1 MKLRN
6 AFLITVVAASATIAA
21 FCPKPIPAS
30 ERDAVVLKKMTEI
43 INQLHFQPQVV
54 NDEFSQKV
62 YKLYLDRLDAG
73 RRFLTKTDID
83 KLAVYADKL
92 DDEIKVQDFTFF
104 DLSYSLIN
112 DGVVKAE
119 TYCTNAFTKTF
130 DFSTNDKFDLDGDK
144 KPYAANDMA
153 LQDTWYKTIKHDVLT
168 RLVSKLED
176 KEKGKEDV
184 KTKTEEELKAQAIKE
199 SNKAY
204 TDYFKRLKK
213 VKRSSRLSTYFN
225 SMINVYDPHS
235 EYFEPV
241 EKQAFDLRMSGRL
254 IGIGA
259 RLQTDIETEFT
270 KVSDIVIGGPAW
282 KQGTLKEGDLVMK
295 VAQGDK
301 LPVDVSGMDLN
312 DVVSMIRGE
321 LGKEVRLTVK
331 SKADGKVK
339 VIPII
344 REEIIIDEGF
354 ARSLILQANANSD
367 KIGYLKLPAFYADF
381 EKEDGHQSAEDVEAE
396 LTKLKQ
402 SGVKGIILDLR
413 NNGGGSLRDVVKMAG
428 FFIEEGPIVQ
438 VKNRYEKPDIMSDND
453 NTVQYNG
460 PFIIMQNEFSASA
473 SEIMSAALQDYGRAI
488 IVGTNSYGKGSV
500 QRFVELDRMVSG
512 NDNLK
517 PLGSLKVT
525 IQKFFRVNGGSTQLK
540 GVAPDITI
548 PDDYMFIP
556 VGEKDNE
563 HPMAWTQI
571 SPVKYSQSVGD
582 LSKVLP
588 KIIANSKQRIDANP
602 TFKAIT
608 ENAQRI
614 KAQRDL
620 SEVSLNLTD
629 YRTFESKQKDIS
641 DKYEKVREGYFLV
654 TEISAP
660 STTTK
665 LDKNKSKT
673 DAPTSGK
680 NSAAVLLVVA
690 NNILEDMNKLTA
702 TNDSTKLIRNKAWLK
717 DVKKDIQLSETMNI
731 MHDLIQSG
739 SFKTAQIETNKH

>member
-30 ERDAVVLKKMTEI
+30 ERDAVVLKKMTEV
-43 INQLHFQPQVV
+43 INQLHFQPQVM

-104 DLSYSLIN
+104 DLSYGLIN
-112 DGVVKAE
+112 DGVAKAE
-119 TYCTNAFTKTF
+119 TYCTDAFTKPF
-130 DFSTNDKFDLDGDK
+130 DFSTNDKFELDGDK
-144 KPYAANDMA
+144 KPYAANDAA
-153 LQDTWYKTIKHDVLT
+153 LQDTWYKIIKHDVLT
-168 RLVSKLED
+168 RVVSKLED

-184 KTKTEEELKAQAIKE
+184 KNKTEEELKTQAIKE
-199 SNKAY
+199 SSKAY
-204 TDYFKRLKK
+204 ADYFKRLKK

-259 RLQTDIETEFT
+259 RLQTDIETDFT

-282 KQGTLKEGDLVMK
+282 KEGTLKEGDLVMK

-312 DVVSMIRGE
+312 DVVAMIRGE

-331 SKADGKVK
+331 SKGDGKIK

-344 REEIIIDEGF
+344 REEIIIDDGF
-354 ARSLILQANANSD
+354 AHSLILQSNENSD
-367 KIGYLKLPAFYADF
+367 KIGYIKLPAFYADF
-381 EKEDGHQSAEDVEAE
+381 EKENGHQSAEDVEVE

-438 VKNRYEKPDIMSDND
+438 VKNRLDKPDIMSDND

-500 QRFVELDRMVSG
+500 QRFFELDRMIAG
-512 NDNLK
+512 NESLK
-517 PLGSLKVT
+517 PFGSLKVT

-548 PDDYMFIP
+548 PDDFMFIP
-556 VGEKDNE
+556 AGEKDNE

-588 KIIANSKQRIDANP
+588 KIVANSKQRIDGNP

-620 SEVSLNLTD
+620 SDVSLNLTD
-629 YRTFESKQKDIS
+629 YRAFEKKQKDIS
-641 DKYEKVREGYFLV
+641 DKYEKSRENYFLI
-654 TEISAP
+654 TEVP
-660 STTTK
+660 TTTVATK
-665 LDKNKSKT
+665 LDNNKSKT
-673 DAPTSGK
+673 EAVAMSNK
-680 NSAAVLLVVA
+680 NNLAAKPVVA
-690 NNILEDMNKLTA
+690 NNIADDMNKLTA
-702 TNDSTKLIRNKAWLK
+702 SNDSTKLIRNKAFLK

-731 MHDLIQSG
+731 MRDLIQSG
-739 SFKTAQIETNKH
+739 SFKTAQVDSKN

>member
-6 AFLITVVAASATIAA
+6 AFLITVVAAVATIAA

-30 ERDAVVLKKMTEI
+30 EKDAVVMKKLMEI
-43 INQLHFQPQVV
+43 INQLHFQPQTI

-73 RRFLTKTDID
+73 RRFLNKTDVD
-83 KLAVYADKL
+83 KLTAYNDKI
-92 DDEIKVQDFTFF
+92 DDQVKAQDFTFF
-104 DLSYSLIN
+104 DLSYNLLN
-112 DGVVKAE
+112 DGIAKAE
-119 TYCTNAFTKTF
+119 TYCTDAFTKPF
-130 DFSTNDKFDLDGDK
+130 DFSANDKFDLDGDK
-144 KPYAANDMA
+144 KPYAKDDAA
-153 LQDTWYKTIKHDVLT
+153 LKETWYKIIKHDVLT
-168 RLVSKLED
+168 RLVGKLED

-184 KTKTEEELKAQAIKE
+184 KSKTEEELKAQAIKE
-199 SNKAY
+199 SSKTYA
-204 TDYFKRLKK
+204 DYFKRLKK
-213 VKRSSRLSTYFN
+213 VKRNTRLSTYLN
-225 SMINVYDPHS
+225 SIINVYDPHS
-235 EYFEPV
+235 EYFEPI

-259 RLQTDIETEFT
+259 RLQTDIETDFT

-282 KQGTLKEGDLVMK
+282 KEGTLKEGDLVMK

-301 LPVDVSGMDLN
+301 LPVDVSGMNLDE
-312 DVVSMIRGE
+312 VVSMIRGE

-344 REEIIIDEGF
+344 REEIIIDDGY
-354 ARSLILQANANSD
+354 ARSLILQANENSD
-367 KIGYLKLPAFYADF
+367 KIGYIKLPQFYADF
-381 EKEDGHQSAEDVEAE
+381 EKEDGHQCAEDVEAE

-428 FFIEEGPIVQ
+428 YFIEEGPIVQ

-453 NTVQYNG
+453 NTVQYSG

-500 QRFVELDRMVSG
+500 QRFFDLDRALSG

-548 PDDYMFIP
+548 PDDYMFVP
-556 VGEKDNE
+556 VGEKDSE

-571 SPVKYSQSVGD
+571 SPVKYTQNVGD
-582 LSKVLP
+582 ISKVLP
-588 KIIANSKQRIDANP
+588 KIVANSKQRIETNP

-629 YRTFESKQKDIS
+629 YRAFEKKQKDIS
-641 DKYEKVREGYFLV
+641 DKYDKAREGYFQV
-654 TEISAP
+654 TELSDTHVAP
-660 STTTK
+660 K
-665 LDKNKSKT
+665 VKVV
-673 DAPTSGK
+673 SG
-680 NSAAVLLVVA
+680 NSHTGVVPLFA
-690 NNILEDMNKLTA
+690 SNITEDMNKLSA

-717 DVKKDIQLSETMNI
+717 DVKRDIQLSETMNI
-731 MHDLIQSG
+731 MRDLIQSG
-739 SFKTAQIETNKH
+739 SFKTAQVEINKN

>member
-6 AFLITVVAASATIAA
+6 AFLITVVAAVATIAA

-30 ERDAVVLKKMTEI
+30 EKDAVVMKKLMEI
-43 INQLHFQPQVV
+43 INQLHFQPQTI
-54 NDEFSQKV
+54 NDDFSQKV

-73 RRFLTKTDID
+73 RRFLTKTDVD
-83 KLAVYADKL
+83 KLTTYNDKI
-92 DDEIKVQDFTFF
+92 DDQVKAQDFTFF
-104 DLSYSLIN
+104 DLSYNLLN
-112 DGVVKAE
+112 DGIAKAE
-119 TYCTNAFTKTF
+119 TYCTDAFTKPF
-130 DFSTNDKFDLDGDK
+130 DFSVNDKFDLDGDK
-144 KPYAANDMA
+144 KPYAKDDVA
-153 LQDTWYKTIKHDVLT
+153 LKETWYKIIKHDVLT
-168 RLVSKLED
+168 RLVGKLED

-184 KTKTEEELKAQAIKE
+184 KSKSEEELKTQAVKE
-199 SNKAY
+199 SSKTY

-213 VKRSSRLSTYFN
+213 VKRNTRLSTYLN
-225 SMINVYDPHS
+225 SIINVYDPHS
-235 EYFEPV
+235 EYFEPI

-259 RLQTDIETEFT
+259 RLQTDIETDFT

-282 KQGTLKEGDLVMK
+282 KEGTLKEGDLVMK

-301 LPVDVSGMDLN
+301 LPVDVSGMNLDE
-312 DVVSMIRGE
+312 VVSMIRGE

-344 REEIIIDEGF
+344 REEIIIDDGY
-354 ARSLILQANANSD
+354 ARSLILQANENSD
-367 KIGYLKLPAFYADF
+367 KIGYIKLPQFYADF
-381 EKEDGHQSAEDVEAE
+381 EKEDGHQCAEDVEAE

-428 FFIEEGPIVQ
+428 YFIEEGPIVQ

-453 NTVQYNG
+453 NTVQYSG

-500 QRFVELDRMVSG
+500 QRFFDLDRALTG

-548 PDDYMFIP
+548 PDDYMFVP
-556 VGEKDNE
+556 VGEKDSE

-571 SPVKYSQSVGD
+571 NPVKYMQNVGD
-582 LSKVLP
+582 ISKVLP
-588 KIIANSKQRIDANP
+588 KIVANSKQRIEANP

-629 YRTFESKQKDIS
+629 YRAFEKKQKDIS
-641 DKYEKVREGYFLV
+641 DKYDKAREGYFQV
-654 TEISAP
+654 TELPDTHVAP
-660 STTTK
+660 K
-665 LDKNKSKT
+665 VKVV
-673 DAPTSGK
+673 SG
-680 NSAAVLLVVA
+680 NSHIGVVPLFA
-690 NNILEDMNKLTA
+690 SNITEDMNKLSA

-739 SFKTAQIETNKH
+739 SFKTAQVEINKN